1 MEAGARISPGL
12 RWMILGEWRAHP
24 ARAAT
29 AAIAIAL
36 GVALGYAVHLINA
49 SAFTAFTQAVRT
61 VSGEADLQVRARTAA
76 GFDERVF
83 PVIARTPGVAEAG
96 PGVELAAVADNG
108 ARMTLLGLDAL
119 RAAAAPALFAP
130 PGEGGSAFDDGAA
143 HLSSAALAASGR
155 KVGDFITLSANGR
168 AVPLRIAGVLPADAG
183 GRSLAVMDI
192 AAAQWR
198 FGVLGRL
205 DRVDVKLE
213 RGADE
218 RTVRARIEA
227 SLPADAEVVSQAD
240 EARRSDSLSRA
251 YRVNLQML
259 GLVALLTGAFLVYSA
274 QSLSTARRRPQFA
287 LLRVLGARQRAIV
300 GQVLAEGAAV
310 GVVGAVAGLA
320 LGLGA
325 AEAALRFLGG
335 DLGGGYFGDQRPPLA
350 ASAGSALV
358 FGGLGLAAALLGSF
372 LPARAAAR
380 LQPAAELKGLG
391 GEGGGGP
398 ARLWPSLLLLAAGA
412 ASAFAPAIGGVPVF
426 GYIAIA
432 LLLAGGVAAMPWIAR
447 RLFTPLQRRPTGRP
461 PFDLAVRRIW
471 GAPSQAGVALCGLVA
486 STSLMI
492 AMAVMVSSFRGSVEE
507 WLDQILPADLY
518 LRLDGGV
525 ALDPAAQAKLAA
537 QPGVRMIRFRRT
549 VSVSLA
555 ADRPPLALIAADIP
569 KSAPQ
574 SAFPVVGATRTPP
587 RGVVAAW
594 ISEPASR
601 TLRLRAGQRLRL
613 PIGPGGST
621 EVFVAG
627 VWRDYSRQHGAV
639 ALDSPDYERLT
650 GDRGRTE
657 AAIDLSPGADPAAAA
672 ESLRRAL
679 PPAAASVATI
689 GSASEIRS
697 VALRVFDRSFAVTYG
712 LEAAAIAVG
721 LAGAAAAF
729 AAQTLARTR
738 EFGMLRH
745 IGVRRKEIAAMLGAE
760 GAMLGVL
767 GAASGLGLG
776 VVMSQVLIH
785 VVNPQSFHWTM
796 QTKIPWGLFGG
807 VAAALVVAT
816 AGASLLAGRRALSRE
831 AVLAVREDW

>member
-155 KVGDFITLSANGR
+155 KVGDFI
-168 AVPLRIAGVLPADAG
+168 
-183 GRSLAVMDI
+183 
-192 AAAQWR
+192 
-198 FGVLGRL
+198 GRL

-227 SLPADAEVVSQAD
+227 GLPADAEVVSQAD

-471 GAPSQAGVALCGLVA
+471 GAPSQAGGPLSSAGRWPGARSRGAGEARGAAGRTHDPVQADRVSEPCGR
-486 STSLMI
+486 S
-492 AMAVMVSSFRGSVEE
+492 
-507 WLDQILPADLY
+507 
-518 LRLDGGV
+518 
-525 ALDPAAQAKLAA
+525 PAARPDRCGHSEVRAA
-537 QPGVRMIRFRRT
+537 IRVSGCRGDPDAAPGRSRSLDLRAGLPNPAPARRT
-549 VSVSLA
+549 APSP
-555 ADRPPLALIAADIP
+555 ADRP
-569 KSAPQ
+569 
-574 SAFPVVGATRTPP
+574 R
-587 RGVVAAW
+587 
-594 ISEPASR
+594 
-601 TLRLRAGQRLRL
+601 RL
-613 PIGPGGST
+613 
-621 EVFVAG
+621 
-627 VWRDYSRQHGAV
+627 
-639 ALDSPDYERLT
+639 
-650 GDRGRTE
+650 DRG
-657 AAIDLSPGADPAAAA
+657 
-672 ESLRRAL
+672 LRRRGLARL
-679 PPAAASVATI
+679 FPPARRRRI
-689 GSASEIRS
+689 G
-697 VALRVFDRSFAVTYG
+697 
-712 LEAAAIAVG
+712 
-721 LAGAAAAF
+721 
-729 AAQTLARTR
+729 Q
-738 EFGMLRH
+738 
-745 IGVRRKEIAAMLGAE
+745 
-760 GAMLGVL
+760 
-767 GAASGLGLG
+767 SGL
-776 VVMSQVLIH
+776 
-785 VVNPQSFHWTM
+785 
-796 QTKIPWGLFGG
+796 
-807 VAAALVVAT
+807 
-816 AGASLLAGRRALSRE
+816 
-831 AVLAVREDW
+831 